1 MRDEKPG
8 ILELLIEHEL
18 AIKELYASFAALF
31 SAQAGFWQE
40 LAEQEQGH
48 ADRLE
53 EVRIDAQARQWV
65 PYDFSI
71 RAEAIRMSNG
81 FVREQIAL
89 AEKGNFT
96 PLQALSLARDLEN
109 ALLEKQLTK
118 LKSSAP
124 REIRPVLAIL
134 ANETDRHRRNIEAM
148 FAAEKQKE
156 S

>member
-18 AIKELYASFAALF
+18 AIKDLYARFAALF
-31 SAQAGFWQE
+31 AAQAEFWQE
-40 LAEQEQGH
+40 LVEQEQGH

-124 REIRPVLAIL
+124 KEIQPVLAIL
-134 ANETDRHRRNIEAM
+134 AKETDRHRGKIEAM